1 MAIINGRGKVGIRR
15 PSAALSIVTDG
26 LKLYLDAGQPTSYP
40 GSGTVWTDI
49 SGNGNN
55 GTLTNGPTYSST
67 NGGSIVFDGVNDF
80 VDIPS
85 NIVLNQPKTLS
96 VWYYTTISS
105 QVGHLLSRSVANYEM
120 YQFSDGKIYTYW
132 GSTYQSSIVATI
144 TLNQW
149 NNFTYVLSGNT
160 EFVYK
165 NGILLGSSNLVGTPS
180 YTNTGNLNVGRRNAG
195 TQYINGRISNT
206 LIYNR
211 ALSATEVLQ
220 NYNAL
225 KSRFGL

>member
-1 MAIINGRGKVGIRR
+1 MAGRVAYYGGIVRNGLV
-15 PSAALSIVTDG
+15 LN
-26 LKLYLDAGQPTSYP
+26 LDAAKRDSYP
-40 GSGTVWTDI
+40 KTGTVWTDL

-55 GTLTNGPTYSST
+55 GTLNGPGGSGYPSYNSA
-67 NGGSIVFDGVNDF
+67 NGGSIAFDGTDDYVN
-80 VDIPS
+80 ILS
-85 NIVLNQPKTLS
+85 NSSLNQPKTLS

-105 QVGHLLSRSVANYEM
+105 QVGHLLSRSSNNYEM
-120 YQFSDGKIYTYW
+120 YQYSDGKIYTNW
-132 GSTYQSSIVATI
+132 GFTYQTTVLPTV

-165 NGILLGSSNLVGTPS
+165 NGTLLGSSNLVGTPS
-180 YTNTGNLNVGRRNAG
+180 YTNTGNLNVGRRNTG
-195 TQYINGRISNT
+195 VQYINGRISNT

-211 ALSATEVLQ
+211 ALSSTEVLQ

-225 KSRFGL
+225 KNRYI